1 MTPVELARWL
11 GFPDGTQ
18 IKPEVLRGMEHV
30 ACPTKPSEEIR
41 AFSAFLRLM
50 KVLAIQPPAR
60 DLTTTAD
67 EARNTVTARYGALC
81 PECGISW
88 WKPSPKCPR
97 KIRDLHP
104 LEERKP
110 V

>member
-18 IKPEVLRGMEHV
+18 IKLEVLRGMEHV

-41 AFSAFLRLM
+41 AFSAFLRLV
-50 KVLAIQPPAR
+50 KVLAIEPPENDPRTLADDAR
-60 DLTTTAD
+60 HA
-67 EARNTVTARYGALC
+67 AAVRHGALC

-104 LEERKP
+104 LEERNP
-110 V
+110 T